1 MIYVSFCFQV
11 PLSGTAV
18 MVLLCILFLSI
29 RRKAVL
35 LKIIMYVYTH
45 AFFWTALIHSV
56 IYYSHMS
63 NSLLLLFYSPVSQ
76 DWSRNNSPLV
86 LSLNLCFLVARGG
99 WGSLSR
105 DYPIG
110 FQVDSVALC
119 CFINIPRGSFLPYAS
134 VASFLGYFRSGDS
147 K

>member
-63 NSLLLLFYSPVSQ
+63 NSQLLLFYSPVSQ
-76 DWSRNNSPLV
+76 DWSRNNSPIV
-86 LSLNLCFLVARGG
+86 LSLNLYFLVARGG
-99 WGSLSR
+99 
-105 DYPIG
+105 
-110 FQVDSVALC
+110 
-119 CFINIPRGSFLPYAS
+119 
-134 VASFLGYFRSGDS
+134 
-147 K
+147 

>member
-45 AFFWTALIHSV
+45 AFFFWTALIHSV

-63 NSLLLLFYSPVSQ
+63 NSQLLLFYSPVSQ
-76 DWSRNNSPLV
+76 DWSRNNSSLV
-86 LSLNLCFLVARGG
+86 LSLIFFFF
-99 WGSLSR
+99 GSWRWLGEFIQRLSQWV
-105 DYPIG
+105 PSG
-110 FQVDSVALC
+110 QCGSVLLYWHPN
-119 CFINIPRGSFLPYAS
+119 FIQMKFSAVCISDF
-134 VASFLGYFRSGDS
+134 FSGLL
-147 K
+147 

>member
-45 AFFWTALIHSV
+45 AFFLDCFNPQCYLLLPYVKFSIA
-56 IYYSHMS
+56 
-63 NSLLLLFYSPVSQ
+63 SLLLS
-76 DWSRNNSPLV
+76 
-86 LSLNLCFLVARGG
+86 CK
-99 WGSLSR
+99 
-105 DYPIG
+105 
-110 FQVDSVALC
+110 
-119 CFINIPRGSFLPYAS
+119 
-134 VASFLGYFRSGDS
+134 SGLEQ